1 MEPAITK
8 VVSRF
13 FRKTKSADGNRLRDI
28 YLPNLSALFLRL
40 LAKVK
45 RGEFSDDPGREMQTR
60 LISGHEMSEAF
71 FKKDQIERIKLA
83 EC

>member
-13 FRKTKSADGNRLRDI
+13 FRRTKSADGNRLRDI
-28 YLPNLSALFLRL
+28 YLPNLSARL

-71 FKKDQIERIKLA
+71 FKKDQIEPIKLA